1 MRQRANLTLD
11 LRLKPLDSLMPL
23 NVLIIPD
30 KFKGTL
36 TARAAAEA
44 IARGW
49 REARAGDSLSLLPMS
64 DGGDGFGEVTSALL
78 KAKIQH
84 VRAVDAAHRPCSA
97 RWWWEPRTRTA
108 VIESAAV
115 IGLAML
121 PPRQDCATPPGPR
134 AVPARSAQK
143 DLQVLHAPEDSG
155 VGGAAASWD
164 GSRSGIAHDTGL
176 PPQGFHPFQL
186 DTFGLGAVVRAAA
199 RRGARRCLMGI
210 GGSATNDGGFGLACA
225 LGWEFLD
232 REGEPIGQW
241 TELGRLARIRAPQ
254 HRRWFN
260 HIVVATDVRNRLL
273 GRRGAT
279 RVYGPQKGL
288 RPQDFSL
295 ADRCVGRLARVVKK
309 QFGHDFA
316 REPGAG
322 AAGGLGFGLLAFLGG
337 ELQPGFDLFARQ
349 AALERHLGAA
359 DLVVTGEGAID
370 CSTLMG
376 KGVGQIAQRCR
387 QLNIPCIGLAGMV
400 SANLEGGAL
409 FTQAY
414 GLTELT
420 TVTQAK
426 VRPAYWL
433 ERLAR
438 MAAAQKSE
446 DRRPKA
452 ERRPKTEIR
461 E

>member
-1 MRQRANLTLD
+1 
-11 LRLKPLDSLMPL
+11 MPL

-49 REARAGDSLSLLPMS
+49 RKARTGDSLSLLPMS

-121 PPRQDCATPPGPR
+121 PAKR
-134 AVPARSAQK
+134 
-143 DLQVLHAPEDSG
+143 
-155 VGGAAASWD
+155 
-164 GSRSGIAHDTGL
+164 
-176 PPQGFHPFQL
+176 FHPFQL

-210 GGSATNDGGFGLACA
+210 GGSATNDGGFGLARA

-232 REGEPIGQW
+232 GEGEPIEQW
-241 TELGRLARIRAPQ
+241 TELGRLARIRAPKR
-254 HRRWFN
+254 RRWFSGF
-260 HIVVATDVRNRLL
+260 VVATDVENRLL
-273 GRRGAT
+273 GRRGAS

-288 RPQDFSL
+288 RPRDFAL
-295 ADRCVGRLARVVKK
+295 AERCLGRLARVVRK

-322 AAGGLGFGLLAFLGG
+322 AAGGLGFGLLAFLSA
-337 ELQPGFDLFARQ
+337 ELQPGFDLFSRHAV
-349 AALERHLGAA
+349 LERQLRAA

-370 CSTLMG
+370 RSTLMG
-376 KGVGQIAQRCR
+376 KGVGQVALRCR
-387 QLNIPCIGLAGMV
+387 RLNIPCIGLAGMV
-400 SANLEGGAL
+400 SANLEGGVL

-420 TVTQAK
+420 TVAQAK
-426 VRPAYWL
+426 AKPAYWL

-438 MAAAQKSE
+438 MAAAQKS
-446 DRRPKA
+446 
-452 ERRPKTEIR
+452 
-461 E
+461 